1 RAGPRDPDGRRAG
14 AAGRRRAV
22 AARARRHSRRG
33 DGEGLERDAPLVR
46 PVLRQHGAGRGQPA
60 DPDRR
65 LPAAGSPAGARDH
78 RGDAARA
85 HQRGPGAGLPL
96 HQPGRPAGHRGR
108 LLDLHLLARGCADP
122 LRRRGAGRAHLPT
135 HAAAREPR
143 GAVQRGAR
151 PAHGRLPRELP
162 AGVHAHRT
170 DQHGPD
176 PRVGTRTGVAAL
188 AAAVLAGGCLAGCGA
203 ASGGPPDVT
212 LAATTTIEDSG
223 LLAEL
228 LHAFEREHPGLRVRA
243 LTGGTG
249 QVLELGRRGDV
260 DVILSHD
267 PAAESAFVAAGS
279 GAERRPLM
287 YNDFLI
293 AGPPADPAGIHG
305 LADAAAALR
314 RIAAARAPFISRADD
329 SGTHRKERQ
338 LWAAAGLEP
347 GRDEPWYSEA
357 GLGMGDALRVASERR
372 AYILTDRATYL
383 VMAQGLEL
391 VPLVEGDPRLAN
403 IYGAIR
409 VRGRDAPAVRAFVA
423 WITSEGGHAVIGSF
437 GREQFGQP
445 LFLPGAPAATT
456 QAATPVPQA
465 IR

>member
-1 RAGPRDPDGRRAG
+1 GVSGL
-14 AAGRRRAV
+14 V
-22 AARARRHSRRG
+22 A
-33 DGEGLERDAPLVR
+33 E
-46 PVLRQHGAGRGQPA
+46 
-60 DPDRR
+60 
-65 LPAAGSPAGARDH
+65 
-78 RGDAARA
+78 
-85 HQRGPGAGLPL
+85 
-96 HQPGRPAGHRGR
+96 
-108 LLDLHLLARGCADP
+108 
-122 LRRRGAGRAHLPT
+122 LRR
-135 HAAAREPR
+135 
-143 GAVQRGAR
+143 
-151 PAHGRLPRELP
+151 
-162 AGVHAHRT
+162 
-170 DQHGPD
+170 
-176 PRVGTRTGVAAL
+176 
-188 AAAVLAGGCLAGCGA
+188 
-203 ASGGPPDVT
+203 
-212 LAATTTIEDSG
+212 
-223 LLAEL
+223 
-228 LHAFEREHPGLRVRA
+228 AFERAHPGRRVRA

-391 VPLVEGDPRLAN
+391 ELLVEGDPRLAN
-403 IYGAIR
+403 VYGIIL
-409 VRGRDAPAVRAFVA
+409 VSGRDTPAARAFVA
-423 WITSEGGHAVIGSF
+423 WITSDEGRAVIASF
-437 GREQFGQP
+437 GGARFGRP
-445 LFLPGAPAATT
+445 LFLPGAPTDALPA
-456 QAATPVPQA
+456 
-465 IR
+465 

>member
-1 RAGPRDPDGRRAG
+1 M
-14 AAGRRRAV
+14 
-22 AARARRHSRRG
+22 
-33 DGEGLERDAPLVR
+33 
-46 PVLRQHGAGRGQPA
+46 
-60 DPDRR
+60 
-65 LPAAGSPAGARDH
+65 
-78 RGDAARA
+78 
-85 HQRGPGAGLPL
+85 
-96 HQPGRPAGHRGR
+96 
-108 LLDLHLLARGCADP
+108 
-122 LRRRGAGRAHLPT
+122 
-135 HAAAREPR
+135 
-143 GAVQRGAR
+143 
-151 PAHGRLPRELP
+151 
-162 AGVHAHRT
+162 
-170 DQHGPD
+170 
-176 PRVGTRTGVAAL
+176 GTRTGVAAL

-456 QAATPVPQA
+456 QAATPVPEA
-465 IR
+465 VR